1 MQRTPFRLSI
11 CLLPIAATL
20 IAACDQEAAP
30 FPDDLLAGDQQ
41 FVAVPRASSDDV
53 VQARSALT
61 TGPGAMGVQP
71 GENNFYLAIRKDV
84 LDQPWFLSGYLK
96 QGQDRIPYV
105 ELPFFTLGTRVVS
118 FKVQNDKL
126 FVFDASGQ
134 RTASAVIDP
143 PNVLEAYPVIDLPD
157 FNRLRNADRY
167 VVIDPSAGLN
177 PFGITSDLFEDQ
189 PQRGLSPQ
197 GAAGDIR
204 LRVGIAFMQNFRQ
217 LADGVTF
224 DEIFTG
230 DIAGVDP
237 APFTVWGTLGL
248 TFRRYSVGDGFKPT
262 PAPVDPLYFTTG
274 GRLIPDSGVYN
285 ASYATPV
292 KWNFHPGM
300 SPVKVYV
307 GAGATRAQADFPNV
321 DVLGAFKRG
330 IEGWNDVFGFRVFE
344 AVFVQDDAIRD
355 DDKTFVL
362 VDYPGSGMPY
372 AFADFRSN
380 PINGETRGASV
391 FFSGIFFSTFDY
403 LADDPPAGGSPAS
416 LVPAGRAPSKAQALP
431 ARLPLVGWAGM
442 AARPACVYPAHAGAA
457 GAGLAH
463 ALAKPGPGALTA
475 SQKNANYIQHAITH
489 EFGHILGLRHNF
501 AGSLE
506 PPTSSV
512 MDYTHEEIDAHAP
525 GPGPYDVEAVR
536 YLYGLSATLPTHPFC
551 TDSDVPF
558 SPLCQRN
565 DWGAD
570 PLFDNKA
577 PVYNLLVSLILDGV
591 VPADDPDYGWWT
603 DWYLNGVLAFARDP
617 GTVDPAER
625 TAAVTIAFDR
635 MGAPMS
641 AADLASPAVV
651 ARANVLA
658 EQVLRRIA
666 LDDPSLRG
674 DMNIDVSDPDV
685 VALVAAQAGRML
697 RNEDG
702 VRPPPLRRTAVDVLA
717 KLQSDSALLE
727 LAASRDAIQAA
738 LAGGQ
743 IPTAERPFIEDILAR
758 AERALT
764 PYFN

>member
-1 MQRTPFRLSI
+1 VAHELDDDRL
-11 CLLPIAATL
+11 LARAYGNLGWIAVQQGDA
-20 IAACDQEAAP
+20 EAASP
-30 FPDDLLAGDQQ
+30 ALDESLTRFRRLGDLQGVAWLLQYRGDLARRAGDLD
-41 FVAVPRASSDDV
+41 RA
-53 VQARSALT
+53 RALI
-61 TGPGAMGVQP
+61 
-71 GENNFYLAIRKDV
+71 EESFDL
-84 LDQPWFLSGYLK
+84 
-96 QGQDRIPYV
+96 RI
-105 ELPFFTLGTRVVS
+105 E
-118 FKVQNDKL
+118 
-126 FVFDASGQ
+126 
-134 RTASAVIDP
+134 
-143 PNVLEAYPVIDLPD
+143 
-157 FNRLRNADRY
+157 
-167 VVIDPSAGLN
+167 
-177 PFGITSDLFEDQ
+177 
-189 PQRGLSPQ
+189 
-197 GAAGDIR
+197 
-204 LRVGIAFMQNFRQ
+204 
-217 LADGVTF
+217 LADT
-224 DEIFTG
+224 
-230 DIAGVDP
+230 
-237 APFTVWGTLGL
+237 
-248 TFRRYSVGDGFKPT
+248 
-262 PAPVDPLYFTTG
+262 
-274 GRLIPDSGVYN
+274 
-285 ASYATPV
+285 
-292 KWNFHPGM
+292 
-300 SPVKVYV
+300 
-307 GAGATRAQADFPNV
+307 
-321 DVLGAFKRG
+321 
-330 IEGWNDVFGFRVFE
+330 
-344 AVFVQDDAIRD
+344 
-355 DDKTFVL
+355 
-362 VDYPGSGMPY
+362 
-372 AFADFRSN
+372 
-380 PINGETRGASV
+380 
-391 FFSGIFFSTFDY
+391 
-403 LADDPPAGGSPAS
+403 
-416 LVPAGRAPSKAQALP
+416 
-431 ARLPLVGWAGM
+431 
-442 AARPACVYPAHAGAA
+442 
-457 GAGLAH
+457 
-463 ALAKPGPGALTA
+463 
-475 SQKNANYIQHAITH
+475 
-489 EFGHILGLRHNF
+489 
-501 AGSLE
+501 
-506 PPTSSV
+506 
-512 MDYTHEEIDAHAP
+512 
-525 GPGPYDVEAVR
+525 
-536 YLYGLSATLPTHPFC
+536 YGLSATLPTHPFC

>member
-1 MQRTPFRLSI
+1 
-11 CLLPIAATL
+11 
-20 IAACDQEAAP
+20 
-30 FPDDLLAGDQQ
+30 
-41 FVAVPRASSDDV
+41 
-53 VQARSALT
+53 
-61 TGPGAMGVQP
+61 
-71 GENNFYLAIRKDV
+71 
-84 LDQPWFLSGYLK
+84 
-96 QGQDRIPYV
+96 
-105 ELPFFTLGTRVVS
+105 
-118 FKVQNDKL
+118 
-126 FVFDASGQ
+126 
-134 RTASAVIDP
+134 
-143 PNVLEAYPVIDLPD
+143 
-157 FNRLRNADRY
+157 
-167 VVIDPSAGLN
+167 
-177 PFGITSDLFEDQ
+177 
-189 PQRGLSPQ
+189 
-197 GAAGDIR
+197 
-204 LRVGIAFMQNFRQ
+204 
-217 LADGVTF
+217 
-224 DEIFTG
+224 
-230 DIAGVDP
+230 
-237 APFTVWGTLGL
+237 
-248 TFRRYSVGDGFKPT
+248 
-262 PAPVDPLYFTTG
+262 
-274 GRLIPDSGVYN
+274 
-285 ASYATPV
+285 
-292 KWNFHPGM
+292 
-300 SPVKVYV
+300 
-307 GAGATRAQADFPNV
+307 
-321 DVLGAFKRG
+321 
-330 IEGWNDVFGFRVFE
+330 
-344 AVFVQDDAIRD
+344 
-355 DDKTFVL
+355 
-362 VDYPGSGMPY
+362 
-372 AFADFRSN
+372 
-380 PINGETRGASV
+380 
-391 FFSGIFFSTFDY
+391 
-403 LADDPPAGGSPAS
+403 
-416 LVPAGRAPSKAQALP
+416 
-431 ARLPLVGWAGM
+431 M